1 MGRGRAKA
9 KQTKVAR
16 ALKYGGP
23 QTDLERL
30 QAELAGSEAV
40 SPAPVADDDDDEDFD
55 DDPYAKYYADDD
67 ADEDESDDSDDAE
80 TASR

>member
-23 QTDLERL
+23 QTDLDRL
-30 QAELAGSEAV
+30 QAELGTAGTPGSSSDE
-40 SPAPVADDDDDEDFD
+40 PLDDSYDVLEDPYA
-55 DDPYAKYYADDD
+55 DDPYAKYYDDEDDD
-67 ADEDESDDSDDAE
+67 TSKP
-80 TASR
+80 